1 MRVLFMNR
9 PDWDQNPGGDTVV
22 TKEYMRILA
31 GMGIE
36 TVFSCDPDTDMV
48 RFDIIH
54 IINLTMTGSTEK
66 LAQSASRQRK
76 PFVVT
81 TLQEDFPKFRSK
93 VHFAA
98 NRLTAYVKS
107 GQNPETLKFFS
118 EAIHHVPQSTHLT
131 SPFAALSANRLL
143 ACGEHE
149 ASLLHRM
156 FPRSSVSV
164 VKFGIAKRIHTNIS
178 KDLFTSAFNVKD
190 FVLCVGSVEP
200 RKNQLMLLTALE
212 HDNIPIVFVDGTT
225 TYSPSYKNAC
235 MEFKRSSKTIFTGT
249 LSNEMLVSA
258 YMSAKVHCLPSF
270 YELPGLVSLEA
281 ARYGCKV
288 TASLW
293 GTLPDYLGNTI
304 RYFEPDDSNDLRSSL
319 LDTIES
325 APHNELLSLA
335 TSFTWE
341 KSAADV
347 LSIYMEI
354 LDNPYVP
361 HLPLSDYDLVFDP
374 LSLVEI
380 ILKNVECGNYAD
392 AISIYNT
399 FRSGYV
405 TDSHL
410 AQIDLLID
418 KLVSTADC
426 M

>member
-1 MRVLFMNR
+1 MNQ
-9 PDWDQNPGGDTVV
+9 PDWEQNPGDDTVV
-22 TKEYMRILA
+22 IKEYMRILA

-36 TVFSCDPDTDMV
+36 TVFNCDPDTAMD

-66 LAQSASRQRK
+66 LAQSASRQQK

-107 GQNPETLKFFS
+107 GQNPETLKHFS
-118 EAIHHVPQSTHLT
+118 EAIHQVPQSTNLT

-149 ASLLHRM
+149 AAILHRM

-164 VKFGIAKRIHTNIS
+164 VKFGTS
-178 KDLFTSAFNVKD
+178 KQTQTYVNKELFTSAYNVKD
-190 FVLCVGSVEP
+190 FVLCVGRIEP

-212 HDNIPIVFVDGTT
+212 HDNIPIVFVDGATT
-225 TYSPSYKNAC
+225 FSPSYKNAC
-235 MEFKRSSKTIFTGT
+235 MKFKRSGKTIFTGT
-249 LSNEMLVSA
+249 LSNELLLSA
-258 YMSAKVHCLPSF
+258 YISAKVHCLPGF
-270 YELPGLVSLEA
+270 YELPGLASLDA

-288 TASLW
+288 TASSW

-304 RYFEPDDSNDLRSSL
+304 RYFEPVNCNDLRSSL
-319 LDTIES
+319 FDTIES
-325 APHNELLSLA
+325 VPHPDLMPLA
-335 TSFTWE
+335 ASFTWE
-341 KSAADV
+341 KSSADI
-347 LSIYMEI
+347 LSIYKEI
-354 LDNPYVP
+354 LDVPYVP
-361 HLPLSDYDLVFDP
+361 HSPVSDYDLVFDP
-374 LSLVEI
+374 LSFVEI
-380 ILKNVECGNYAD
+380 ILKNVDCGNYAD
-392 AISIYNT
+392 AISIYKT

-410 AQIDLLID
+410 AQLDLLIE
-418 KLVSTADC
+418 KFESTEDIL
-426 M
+426 

>member
-1 MRVLFMNR
+1 MNR
-9 PDWDQNPGGDTVV
+9 PDWEQNSGGDTVV
-22 TKEYMRILA
+22 TKEYMRILT

-36 TVFSCDPDTDMV
+36 TEFSCDPDTVMD
-48 RFDIIH
+48 RFDIVH

-66 LAQSASRQRK
+66 LAQSASRQQK

-107 GQNPETLKFFS
+107 GQSPEILRHFS
-118 EAIHHVPQSTHLT
+118 EAIQQVPRSTHLT

-149 ASLLHRM
+149 AALLQHM
-156 FPRSSVSV
+156 FPRSSVSI
-164 VKFGIAKRIHTNIS
+164 VKFGTS
-178 KDLFTSAFNVKD
+178 KQIQTPVNKELFTSAFNVRD
-190 FVLCVGSVEP
+190 FVLCVGRVEP

-212 HDNIPIVFVDGTT
+212 HDDIPIVFVDGTT

-235 MEFKRSSKTIFTGT
+235 MEFKRNGKTIFTGT

-288 TASLW
+288 TASSW

-304 RYFEPDDSNDLRSSL
+304 RYFDPDTCKNIRESIFN
-319 LDTIES
+319 TIES
-325 APHNELLSLA
+325 EVHPDLMSLA
-335 TSFTWE
+335 SSFTWE
-341 KSAADV
+341 KSTADV
-347 LSIYMEI
+347 LSIYRDI
-354 LDNPYVP
+354 LDKPIAP
-361 HLPLSDYDLVFDP
+361 HLPVSDYELVFDP
-374 LSLVEI
+374 LSLVEVV
-380 ILKNVECGNYAD
+380 LKNVDRGNYAD
-392 AISIYNT
+392 AITIYKA
-399 FRSGYV
+399 FRSGYA
-405 TDSHL
+405 TDSNL
-410 AQIDLLID
+410 AQIDLLIE
-418 KLVSTADC
+418 KLAQSV
-426 M
+426 

>member
-1 MRVLFMNR
+1 MRILFMNR

-22 TKEYMRILA
+22 TKEYMRILT

-36 TVFSCDPDTDMV
+36 TVFSCDPDTDMG

-66 LAQSASRQRK
+66 LAQSASRQQK

-107 GQNPETLKFFS
+107 GQNPETLKHFS
-118 EAIHHVPQSTHLT
+118 DAIHHVPPSTHLT
-131 SPFAALSANRLL
+131 SPFAALTANRLL

-149 ASLLHRM
+149 ASLLHQM

-164 VKFGIAKRIHTNIS
+164 VKFGTAKQIHS
-178 KDLFTSAFNVKD
+178 DVSGELFTSAFNVKD
-190 FVLCVGSVEP
+190 FVLCVGRVEP
-200 RKNQLMLLTALE
+200 RKNQLMLLVALE
-212 HDNIPIVFVDGTT
+212 QDPVPIVFVDGTT
-225 TYSPSYKNAC
+225 TYSPSYKSAC
-235 MEFKRSSKTIFTGT
+235 MEFKRRGKTIFTGT
-249 LSNEMLVSA
+249 LSDELLVSA

-288 TASLW
+288 TASRW

-304 RYFEPDDSNDLRSSL
+304 RYFEPDDCNNLRSSL

-325 APHNELLSLA
+325 DSHPELMPLA
-335 TSFTWE
+335 KSFTWE
-341 KSAADV
+341 KSASDV
-347 LSIYMEI
+347 VSIYSDI
-354 LDNPYVP
+354 LSQPYVP
-361 HLPLSDYDLVFDP
+361 HLQPSDYDLVFDP

-380 ILKNVECGNYAD
+380 VLKNIDSGNYAD
-392 AISIYNT
+392 AISIYKT

-410 AQIDLLID
+410 AQIDLLIE
-418 KLVSTADC
+418 KLSDSVNC
-426 M
+426 R